1 MIDLKLAKNDFSKNE
16 KYVIKWL
23 NDNQF
28 EGKIVKQYVSKT
40 IFEIEKD
47 GIVDK
52 FELPRG
58 IENISAYMKQ
68 YQKNW
73 NMLCELHKLN
83 NLLK

>member
-1 MIDLKLAKNDFSKNE
+1 MIDLRLAKNDFSKNE

-68 YQKNW
+68 YKKIGICYVNYT
-73 NMLCELHKLN
+73 N
-83 NLLK
+83 

>member
-1 MIDLKLAKNDFSKNE
+1 MIDLRLAKNDFSKNE

-68 YQKNW
+68 YKKNW
-73 NMLCELHKLN
+73 DMLCELHKLN

>member
-1 MIDLKLAKNDFSKNE
+1 MVDLRLAKNDFSKNE

-68 YQKNW
+68 YKKNW

>member
-1 MIDLKLAKNDFSKNE
+1 MIDLRLAKNDFSKNE

>member
-1 MIDLKLAKNDFSKNE
+1 MIDLRLAKNDFSKNE

-28 EGKIVKQYVSKT
+28 EEKIVKQYVSKT
-40 IFEIEKD
+40 IFEIEKE

-52 FELPRG
+52 FELPQG
-58 IENISAYMKQ
+58 IENISSYMKQ

>member
-1 MIDLKLAKNDFSKNE
+1 MIDLRLAKNDFSKNE

-68 YQKNW
+68 YKKNW